1 MIKWKKLLINILI
14 PNVLG
19 FLGSLI
25 GNVQNG
31 FDGIFKPSF
40 TPPAIVFPIA
50 WTLLYILMGISSYI
64 ISESSSENKGSAFV
78 IYGIQLLLNASWTY
92 FFFNLNWFLVSFMLI
107 IVILALVILMIKE
120 YYDINKTAAFLQ
132 IPYVIWLIFAAILS
146 YNVYLL
152 N

>member
-1 MIKWKKLLINILI
+1 MIKWKNLIFNILI

-31 FDGIFKPSF
+31 FDGIIKPSF

-50 WTLLYILMGISSYI
+50 WTILYILMGVSSYI
-64 ISESSSENKGSAFV
+64 ISESGNEGKNKALL
-78 IYGIQLLLNASWTY
+78 IYGIQLLLNVSWTY
-92 FFFNLNWFLVSFMLI
+92 FFFNLNWFFFSFILVMVI
-107 IVILALVILMIKE
+107 IILVILMIRN
-120 YYDINKTAAFLQ
+120 YYSINRLAAYLQ
-132 IPYVIWLIFAAILS
+132 IPYLIWLVFAAILS

>member
-1 MIKWKKLLINILI
+1 MIKWKNLIISILI

-31 FDGIFKPSF
+31 FEGITKPSF
-40 TPPAIVFPIA
+40 TPPALVFPIA
-50 WTLLYILMGISSYI
+50 WTILYILMGVSTYI
-64 ISESSSENKGSAFV
+64 IYESNSKEKTKSLV
-78 IYGIQLLLNASWTY
+78 IYGIQLILNASWTF
-92 FFFNLNWFLVSFMLI
+92 FFFNLNWFFFSFI
-107 IVILALVILMIKE
+107 LVIIILILVIIMIYKF
-120 YYDINKTAAFLQ
+120 YNINKTAAYLQ
-132 IPYVIWLIFAAILS
+132 LPYVLWLIFAAILS

>member
-1 MIKWKKLLINILI
+1 MIKWKNLIISILI

-31 FDGIFKPSF
+31 FEGITKPSF
-40 TPPAIVFPIA
+40 TPPALVFPIA
-50 WTLLYILMGISSYI
+50 WTILYILMGISTYI
-64 ISESSSENKGSAFV
+64 IYESNSKEKSKSLI
-78 IYGIQLLLNASWTY
+78 IYGIQLILNASWTF
-92 FFFNLNWFLVSFMLI
+92 FFFNLNWFFFSFI
-107 IVILALVILMIKE
+107 LVIIILILVIIMIYKF
-120 YYDINKTAAFLQ
+120 YNINKTAAYLQ
-132 IPYVIWLIFAAILS
+132 LPYVLWLIFAAILS

>member
-1 MIKWKKLLINILI
+1 MIKWKNLIISIII

-25 GNVQNG
+25 GNVQDG
-31 FDGIFKPSF
+31 FEGIIKPSF

-50 WTLLYILMGISSYI
+50 WTILYVLMGVSSYI
-64 ISESSSENKGSAFV
+64 ISESNSENKSRALT
-78 IYGIQLLLNASWTY
+78 IYGIQLLLNASWTF
-92 FFFNLNWFLVSFMLI
+92 FFFNLNWFLFSFI
-107 IVILALVILMIKE
+107 LVIIILVLVFIMIKE
-120 YYDINKTAAFLQ
+120 YYSINKIAAYLQ
-132 IPYVIWLIFAAILS
+132 IPYVLWLIFAAILS